1 MSNLNFLLTY
11 VQSCLGGKLGPSDCG
26 PVWHL
31 LIIVTLIVLM
41 AGTLA
46 VLRLRA
52 RGQTGAAA

>member
-41 AGTLA
+41 TGTLV

-52 RGQTGAAA
+52 RPQASNA